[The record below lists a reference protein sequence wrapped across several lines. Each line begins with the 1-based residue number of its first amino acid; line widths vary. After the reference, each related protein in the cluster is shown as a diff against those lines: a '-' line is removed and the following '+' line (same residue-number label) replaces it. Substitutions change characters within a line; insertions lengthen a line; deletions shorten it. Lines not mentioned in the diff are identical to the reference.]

1 MNLAPFLAYT
11 AIGATIWTAQLAYL
25 GYLLGSS
32 FRQVGDYLDPASW
45 VVSSIIAV
53 IYVVRVIRFK
63 GRASLRPEGRDIT
76 NSSIGRRTFATD
88 GDKV

>member
-11 AIGATIWTAQLAYL
+11 AIGATIWTALLAYL

-45 VVSSIIAV
+45 VVFGIIAV

-63 GRASLRPEGRDIT
+63 VRRASTLNGE
-76 NSSIGRRTFATD
+76 
-88 GDKV
+88 K